1 MATQFPYLVAPYS
14 ALADVYNRAGFA
26 EYARQITPRYISYA
40 QSIDWAG
47 LRIIDMGCGTGASTW
62 YLAERGYRAFGIDN
76 NPHMLAQAQAYQPN
90 EGEETTDLAFDPPTF
105 IEMDIRHL
113 ESPIGPVDMVM
124 AVGGVLN
131 AIQSLRELESVF
143 IQVYRALAG
152 GKLFIF
158 DLRTIRGLASE
169 VGDRDDVYYDNG
181 QDLTVTIRNQFSY
194 ETLSNTRHY
203 LIYRQHENAW
213 QRQDEIHIER
223 GYPTQG
229 LVAMLER
236 NNFRVAAVLTP
247 DIQPFDVQKDT
258 TGRAVFVVQK
268 KDD

>member
-1 MATQFPYLVAPYS
+1 MAYQLPYLVAPYS
-14 ALADVYNRAGFA
+14 ALAEVYNRAGFA
-26 EYARQITPRYISYA
+26 DYARMSTPRYISYA
-40 QSIDWAG
+40 QSINWAG
-47 LRIIDMGCGTGASTW
+47 LRVIDIGCGTGASTW

-76 NPHMLAQAQAYQPN
+76 NSHMLAQAQIYT
-90 EGEETTDLAFDPPTF
+90 GEADVADLAFDPPTF
-105 IEMDIRHL
+105 LEMDIRHL

-143 IQVYRALAG
+143 VQVNKALAA

-181 QDLTVTIRNQFSY
+181 ENLMVTVRNQFSY
-194 ETLSNTRHY
+194 ETLSSTRHF
-203 LIYRQHENAW
+203 LLFRQIDNVW

-236 NNFRVAAVLTP
+236 NNFRMAAVLTP

-268 KDD
+268 KED

>member
-1 MATQFPYLVAPYS
+1 MATQFPYLVVPYS
-14 ALADVYNRAGFA
+14 ALAEVYNRAGFA
-26 EYARQITPRYISYA
+26 DYARISTPRYISYA

-47 LRIIDMGCGTGASTW
+47 LRVIDIGCGTGASTW

-76 NPHMLAQAQAYQPN
+76 NSHMLAQAQIHPDDVDLS
-90 EGEETTDLAFDPPTF
+90 DLAFDPPTF
-105 IEMDIRHL
+105 VEMDIRHL
-113 ESPIGPVDMVM
+113 ESPIGPVDMVL

-143 IQVYRALAG
+143 VQVNKALDA

-158 DLRTIRGLASE
+158 DMRTIRGLASE

-181 QDLTVTIRNQFSY
+181 EDLTVTIRNQFSY
-194 ETLSNTRHY
+194 ETLSNTRHF
-203 LIYRQHENAW
+203 LIYRQIEGGW
-213 QRQDEIHIER
+213 QRQDEIHFER

-268 KDD
+268 KED